1 MSAMEALR
9 AARALGVELT
19 IEGNDLLLE
28 AAREPPATTVEA
40 LARHKA
46 EIIKL
51 LRPSNGAWSPE
62 DWQLFFEERAAAA
75 DDGGLPR
82 ADAEAQAFESC
93 VVNWLNRNPAPSVA
107 GRCAW
112 CDQSETHGAVIVPY
126 GIEPGT
132 HAWLHAEC
140 WPAWHE
146 FRRFQAKE
154 VLTRMGILADACSVR
169 GDCSPSKD
177 ASHQP
182 RTQNV

>member
-28 AAREPPATTVEA
+28 AATEPPATAVEA

-51 LRPSNGAWSPE
+51 LRPSKGAWSSE

-82 ADAEAQAFESC
+82 ADAEAQALEFCLVE
-93 VVNWLNRNPAPSVA
+93 WLNQNPAPSVA
-107 GRCAW
+107 GCCSW
-112 CDQSETHGAVIVPY
+112 CGQSESHGAIVVPY
-126 GIEPGT
+126 GTEPGT
-132 HAWLHAEC
+132 HAWLHPEC
-140 WPAWHE
+140 WPTWHE
-146 FRRFQAKE
+146 LRRCHAQQALMQIG
-154 VLTRMGILADACSVR
+154 VGYSQ
-169 GDCSPSKD
+169 
-177 ASHQP
+177 ASIS
-182 RTQNV
+182 NSEGK